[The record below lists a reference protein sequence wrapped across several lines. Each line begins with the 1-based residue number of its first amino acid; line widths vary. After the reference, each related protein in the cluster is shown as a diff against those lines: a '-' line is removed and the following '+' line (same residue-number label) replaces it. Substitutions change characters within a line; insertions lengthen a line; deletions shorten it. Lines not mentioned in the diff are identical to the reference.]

1 MRKAEG
7 KRIQTFSSYC
17 VQDSSKNQAL
27 EKHTAEFSEP
37 AFGLQVQSF
46 TSLSYI
52 VSTTMAESQSILLG
66 IGTACGNLW
75 SSLQKNS

>member
-1 MRKAEG
+1 MHRHEKIHVKMYVCISELYLLRKAEG

-17 VQDSSKNQAL
+17 VQDSSTNQAL

-37 AFGLQVQSF
+37 TSVLQVQSF

-52 VSTTMAESQSILLG
+52 ASTTMAES
-66 IGTACGNLW
+66 
-75 SSLQKNS
+75 